1 MKNKSAEKPGGLASS
16 SLLGHLRRGL
26 TPKSGRLKI
35 FLLVL
40 SLLNI
45 CATIFTG
52 LEQSDPNRGI
62 KPGEIVYSPM
72 EDFLYNEKW
81 HFMSQFDSGWVLYS
95 NIMITNIATS
105 KYSGGVEFSL
115 YSPEGRIYTS
125 KIDYGPEQVKASRER
140 FQVEVASNRIGGEY
154 PRYYLELDQ
163 GGIKVNLS
171 FENQVPG
178 WKPGDGMLWFDRE
191 KTKFWKYAVT
201 SPRAKVS
208 GSITVAG
215 KKIPLQGY
223 GLQDYSKMNISASDY
238 STRWLH
244 IRIWGPDYSV
254 IYTELDVPEKYG
266 GKTVKFG
273 LVTDAEKIILQS
285 RDWTVTPVKSEYD
298 EKYKKRY
305 PKEIELKVQGDKVG
319 LSGDLKLVLVLER
332 MDVFA
337 QLNVALKTIV
347 YTFIAKPVFYRCS
360 NQYQLELTT
369 NNKKETLSG
378 KGLNEVVFI
387 K

>member
-1 MKNKSAEKPGGLASS
+1 MKNFPAASA
-16 SLLGHLRRGL
+16 
-26 TPKSGRLKI
+26 LKI
-35 FLLVL
+35 FLLALACSCV
-40 SLLNI
+40 SAI
-45 CATIFTG
+45 IFSG

-62 KPGEIVYSPM
+62 KPKEIVYSPM

-81 HFMSQFDSGWVLYS
+81 HFMAQFDNGWVFYS

-115 YSPEGRIYTS
+115 YSPEGKIYTS
-125 KIDYGPEQVKASRER
+125 KIDYGPAQVRASRER
-140 FQVEVASNRIGGEY
+140 YQVEVAGNRIGGEY
-154 PRYYLELDQ
+154 PRYYLDLDQ
-163 GGIKVNLS
+163 GGIKVNLV

-178 WKPGDGMLWFDRE
+178 WKPGDGMIWFDE
-191 KTKFWKYAVT
+191 GKQKFWKYVIT

-208 GSITVAG
+208 GSITIAG

-285 RDWTVTPVKSEYD
+285 RDWSVTPVKSEYD

-305 PKEIELKVQGDKVG
+305 PKEIELKVQGDKVS
-319 LSGDLKLVLVLER
+319 LSGNLKLVRVLER

-347 YTFIAKPVFYRCS
+347 YTFIAKPVFYRCLNNYQVELS
-360 NQYQLELTT
+360 INNQH
-369 NNKKETLSG
+369 ETLSG
-378 KGLNEVVFI
+378 NGLDEVVFI